1 MVYNFKT
8 IRRIKIEESPNGDA
22 QDSKQNQKVK
32 FDETK
37 DQNIRLN
44 FDETKDK
51 KVRFS
56 LMKPK
61 AKTFGQV
68 EERKSRTEFKKDDSG
83 KFKMLKNEIKSP

>member
-1 MVYNFKT
+1 MKPKT
-8 IRRIKIEESPNGDA
+8 R
-22 QDSKQNQKVK
+22 K
-32 FDETK
+32 FG
-37 DQNIRLN
+37 
-44 FDETKDK
+44 
-51 KVRFS
+51 RFS